1 MPVVSRNSD
10 EFGEAI
16 CGSNG
21 RLAGGG
27 GGCGVGV
34 LTRKAARIPPL
45 GVDCEL
51 PEALRL
57 PPEGPGM
64 LVVGEADCGDAGEP
78 KAGDVGREAEASGT
92 DKRDG
97 VRRPGVREA
106 PGRPRPML
114 LVLLERLWAPLAL
127 FSRDMA
133 AELFRRSL
141 FPVVSDEVLWGC
153 DPDADLTMEAEPE
166 WERSIGGGGSGGG
179 ITGGSSPELVEM
191 GKSGIWRMCS
201 VSIRA

>member
-10 EFGEAI
+10 EFGEAM
-16 CGSNG
+16 CGNNG
-21 RLAGGG
+21 LLTGG

-34 LTRKAARIPPL
+34 LARSAARILPL

-64 LVVGEADCGDAGEP
+64 LVVGEVDCGDAGEP
-78 KAGDVGREAEASGT
+78 KAGDVGREVEASGT

-97 VRRPGVREA
+97 VRRPGVREVPDARVA

-114 LVLLERLWAPLAL
+114 LVLLERLWTPLAL

-141 FPVVSDEVLWGC
+141 FPVVSEEVLWGC
-153 DPDADLTMEAEPE
+153 DPDADLAIEVEPE
-166 WERSIGGGGSGGG
+166 WGAG
-179 ITGGSSPELVEM
+179 PE
-191 GKSGIWRMCS
+191 
-201 VSIRA
+201 